1 MEPVRKFKIIVNS
14 KECGTC
20 SGLTPSA
27 VAKKVI
33 KKLCGTSSK
42 MVKFS
47 LKECKSGC
55 ERVCG
60 PYQGRMEKLDR
71 PYKRG
76 RKTITHQVVCG
87 KVRKMRGGD
96 LGRDGELL
104 MVDDF
109 YINSDNPSFFKK
121 ERIEKTKEQY
131 IFFDKSYL
139 NSTDR
144 SNFYKYVAIRKKG
157 KIFKQKEVIFKKND
171 IQEIINIDINDI
183 DLSILLKLY
192 EEIKEQNIV
201 AKSIYDTL
209 EHYIIG
215 ITEKIL
221 RNNSNSI
228 SKLASL
234 FQITEIEPS
243 TIKFFSFKNNV
254 QLIFFHIIDRNHSAS
269 YYQYVIIIDKD
280 KRILLKK
287 CEDNY
292 NVSNIIFEDF
302 LNRGGNQEN
311 YDHFQILYDLL
322 DDINKLIQERNVHF
336 DFSIIQEKLTEI
348 LKSKIV
354 SNSDNNTKLIP
365 YFNIKQKSNTA
376 ITVYEFGSK
385 TSALF
390 GDKYQYIFFNIID
403 RNRSSSYY
411 QYVIIRDN
419 NKTISLK
426 QYDGETSVSNIDFE
440 QFIKNHDN
448 FEILQELLDNINK
461 LIQEQE
467 FPFNFATTIREKL
480 TEILKSKIVSNSDTN
495 TMLIPY
501 FNIKRKSN
509 KAITVF
515 EFGSKTSVLFGNKYQ
530 FIFFNIIDR
539 NNSSSYYQYVII
551 RDNRQKISLKQYDG
565 ENSVSGITFE
575 EILRNKNREG
585 YIILEKLYRDIQ
597 TISNQRS
604 RSNFATTIRK
614 VLGDYIYG
622 DKLDP
627 ELTPTSFEIQLI
639 RSSLPDTP
647 NNIKNINIKEI
658 NGIRYIFFCIP
669 TRLIKII
676 RFIIVGKN
684 DTIEKYS
691 EFRNKDN
698 YYMFVV
704 FLNEKGINFYQLIE
718 YKGTSLIVYI
728 NNNIMSMNAM
738 TNLLEYLYTE
748 INLLYDNTNGNQI
761 NSFYLK
767 MLNSLE
773 EYIIKLL
780 KKERDLELLRSRY
793 FYIPEKELQNN
804 NKDFN
809 IKLINDKTY
818 IFFYRCKGK
827 RIFSQLSP
835 EYILYKYLIIIN
847 ERNINFYK
855 IRGKEN
861 MYSVFIREPVKIE
874 VENLFENIDRLLLGI
889 LYGHLLKYIHEHN
902 NISGK
907 IKKDIQKLLNL
918 FKFGF
923 LKINEYYEFIKYF
936 SKVLTSNI
944 NGSLITIN
952 GRPVT
957 LEYNGTFDFDF
968 LRNKRNNEIFQN
980 ILDKLLRMHD
990 IRKNYHNNRKFHF
1003 KPHIKKIVNNKLIM
1017 SNIKLI
1023 DNSNQII
1030 LE

>member
-76 RKTITHQVVCG
+76 RKMITHRVVCG

-96 LGRDGELL
+96 LGRDGESLT
-104 MVDDF
+104 VDDF
-109 YINSDNPSFFKK
+109 YINSDNHSSFKK
-121 ERIEKTKEQY
+121 ERIETTKEQY

-139 NSTDR
+139 NSTDS

-157 KIFKQKEVIFKKND
+157 IRSQPKEVIFKKND
-171 IQEIINIDINDI
+171 IGEIINIGINDI

-192 EEIKEQNIV
+192 EETKGKV
-201 AKSIYDTL
+201 AKSIYYTL
-209 EHYIIG
+209 EDYIID
-215 ITEKIL
+215 ITEQIL

-234 FQITEIEPS
+234 FQITEIEPSS

-292 NVSNIIFEDF
+292 NVSNIDFEDF

-322 DDINKLIQERNVHF
+322 DNINKLIQERKVHF
-336 DFSIIQEKLTEI
+336 DFSTIQKKLTEI

-376 ITVYEFGSK
+376 ITVFEFGSK
-385 TSALF
+385 TFALF
-390 GDKYQYIFFNIID
+390 GDKYQYIFFHIID

-411 QYVIIRDN
+411 QYVIIRYN

-448 FEILQELLDNINK
+448 FGILQELLDNINK

-480 TEILKSKIVSNSDTN
+480 TEILKSKIVSNFDNNTN
-495 TMLIPY
+495 LIPY
-501 FNIKRKSN
+501 FNIKQKSN
-509 KAITVF
+509 KAITVY
-515 EFGSKTSVLFGNKYQ
+515 EFGRKTSVLFGNKYQ
-530 FIFFNIIDR
+530 YIFFNIIDR
-539 NNSSSYYQYVII
+539 LNSSSYYQYVII

-585 YIILEKLYRDIQ
+585 YIILEKLYIDIKK
-597 TISNQRS
+597 ISNQRS
-604 RSNFATTIRK
+604 SSNFATTIREI
-614 VLGDYIYG
+614 LGAYIYR

-627 ELTPTSFEIQLI
+627 ALTPLSFKIQLI
-639 RSSLPDTP
+639 SSSLPDIP

-658 NGIRYIFFCIP
+658 NGIRYIFFCIS
-669 TRLIKII
+669 TRLIDII
-676 RFIIVGKN
+676 RFIRNGQN
-684 DTIEKYS
+684 DTIQKYS
-691 EFRNKDN
+691 NFLDDN
-698 YYMFVV
+698 SHYMFVV
-704 FLNEKGINFYQLIE
+704 FLNKNGINFYQLIE
-718 YKGTSLIVYI
+718 YKGTLLIVYI

-748 INLLYDNTNGNQI
+748 INLLYYNTNGNRL

-780 KKERDLELLRSRY
+780 NKDRDLELLRSRY
-793 FYIPEKELQNN
+793 FYIPERELQNN

-827 RIFSQLSP
+827 RIFYQLRH
-835 EYILYKYLIIIN
+835 EYILYKYLIIID
-847 ERNINFYK
+847 EKNIDFYK

-861 MYSVFIREPVKIE
+861 MYSVFIRAPVKIE
-874 VENLFENIDRLLLGI
+874 VQNLFENIDRLLLGI

-902 NISGK
+902 DISNDISK
-907 IKKDIQKLLNL
+907 IKRDIQRLLNL
-918 FKFGF
+918 FKLDF
-923 LKINEYYEFIKYF
+923 LKINEYYEFIRYF

-944 NGSLITIN
+944 HENTIIIDGIPVSLQ
-952 GRPVT
+952 
-957 LEYNGTFDFDF
+957 YNGTFDFDF
-968 LRNKRNNEIFQN
+968 LRNKKNSEIFKN

-990 IRKNYHNNRKFHF
+990 IRINNNSKFHF
-1003 KPHIKKIVNNKLIM
+1003 KPNIKKIVNNKLIM

-1023 DNSNQII
+1023 DNANEII
-1030 LE
+1030 